1 MTLFY
6 RDRCRTTNNLLG
18 DCYGAAVVEALS
30 KGELDRMD
38 KEREET
44 EKATRDEDLESA
56 KALLKANWSCVTK
69 QETIDEEDENDGS
82 RTSDEES
89 PLDDVIVIVD
99 HKVNN
104 GTCEDIDEGVT
115 NQEGKA

>member
-1 MTLFY
+1 MY
-6 RDRCRTTNNLLG
+6 IMYICRDRCRTTNNLLG

-38 KEREET
+38 KEREEV

-99 HKVNN
+99 HKVNKGAETEVN
-104 GTCEDIDEGVT
+104 KEGN
-115 NQEGKA
+115 NQA